1 MGYRLP
7 EVEVESG
14 FDHSTLNIKGY
25 DLEIE
30 TNSVKS
36 RTGIYISKD
45 INYSRKIDLEGVNSH
60 IIVIDIEGRSEIRR
74 IINVYRCFNPQEGIS
89 AREKFKNQLVLIKKA
104 MIPDTVLLGDF
115 NLDYEKI
122 YDDNY

>member
-1 MGYRLP
+1 MQ

-14 FDHSTLNIKGY
+14 FDHNTLNIKGY

-45 INYSRKIDLEGVNSH
+45 INYSRKIELEGVNSH
-60 IIVIDIEGRSEIRR
+60 II
-74 IINVYRCFNPQEGIS
+74 
-89 AREKFKNQLVLIKKA
+89 L
-104 MIPDTVLLGDF
+104 
-115 NLDYEKI
+115 
-122 YDDNY
+122 

>member
-1 MGYRLP
+1 MQ

-45 INYSRKIDLEGVNSH
+45 INYSRKIDLEG
-60 IIVIDIEGRSEIRR
+60 DK
-74 IINVYRCFNPQEGIS
+74 C
-89 AREKFKNQLVLIKKA
+89 LVR
-104 MIPDTVLLGDF
+104 
-115 NLDYEKI
+115 
-122 YDDNY
+122 